1 MTRAVNKKRPVNLDL
16 RTIKQPLPAI
26 TSILHRAT
34 GVALF
39 VAAAFMLSALGLSLE
54 SEAGFNEAVEM
65 FENGFF
71 AKLIAWGCVS
81 ALLYHFFAG
90 IKHLVMDFGYCEELE
105 SGQKAAKATLVVS
118 VVAILLAGVWIW

>member
-1 MTRAVNKKRPVNLDL
+1 MNKKRPVNLDL

-39 VAAAFMLSALGLSLE
+39 FGAIFMMYALSLSLE
-54 SEAGFNEAVEM
+54 SQSGFDEAAVM
-65 FENGFF
+65 LSDSFF
-71 AKLIAWGCVS
+71 ARLIAWGLVS

-90 IKHLVMDFGYCEELE
+90 IKHLIMDCGYCEELE
-105 SGQKAAKATLVVS
+105 SGGNKAAQVTPIISGVS
-118 VVAILLAGVWIW
+118 ILLAGVWIW